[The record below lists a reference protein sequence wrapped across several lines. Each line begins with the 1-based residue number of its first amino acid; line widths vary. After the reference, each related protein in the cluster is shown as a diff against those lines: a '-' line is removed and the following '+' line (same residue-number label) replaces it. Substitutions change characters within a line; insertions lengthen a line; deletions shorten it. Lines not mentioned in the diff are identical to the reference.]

1 MHADKAFLR
10 KEPYKKVD
18 NHFHHRILDVSSIK
32 EAAKRWSP
40 AEVVRRRPNKKG
52 LHQAREDILES
63 IEEAK
68 YYREKIFR
76 R

>member
-1 MHADKAFLR
+1 LS
-10 KEPYKKVD
+10 Y
-18 NHFHHRILDVSSIK
+18 RILDVSTIK
-32 EAAKRWSP
+32 EAAKRWSDLDVLLGAP
-40 AEVVRRRPNKKG
+40 KKQG

-68 YYREKIFR
+68 YYKDAIFQKR